1 MIKSIKLLGLITT
14 AHLATTSFAAPI
26 LMAIGTLDQAAD
38 LSGLSGTLEGGSG
51 ANQLGGIGS
60 GLTYAGGTTFLATP
74 DRGPNATPYSG
85 GSIVDNTQSY
95 IARIQTLS
103 LDLVAGPSGGLPYTL
118 TTSLTGTTLLYS
130 DTPLNYGSS
139 AGLASGIPSINT
151 ADRQYFTGRSDGF
164 VPGSSGNPS
173 NARLDPEAIRM
184 SNDGKSAFI
193 ADEYGPYVYQVDL
206 ATGKRIKSFEL
217 PAHFD
222 VANLSSVGAAEIS
235 GNTSGRVTNKGM
247 EGLAI
252 TPDGKTLVGFMQSP
266 LIQDGGDGGRANR
279 IVTIDIAS
287 GATHEYA
294 YDNRI
299 GSKNYNSSEIVALN
313 DHQFLVL
320 ERDGK
325 GMGDG
330 SSAVTKQI
338 WGVDLTG
345 AQDVSTLAGESALLA
360 KAPSKKLFLD
370 IAGALKSFGIPDT
383 QIPAKLEGMTFGPDV
398 ITAGVVYHTLYI
410 ANDNDFI
417 AAAGPNKFFV
427 FGFTDADLARNGY
440 SYVAQDIQPVPEPG
454 TLGSMI
460 FGLCILGLVFRRKFA
475 IIQPNLKSSK

>member
-14 AHLATTSFAAPI
+14 AHLAATTFAAPI
-26 LMAIGTLDQAAD
+26 LMAIGTLDQASD
-38 LSGLSGTLEGGSG
+38 LSGLSGTLEGGSA

-60 GLTYAGGTTFLATP
+60 GLAYAGGNTFLATP

-85 GSIVDNTQSY
+85 GAIVDNTQSY

-151 ADRQYFTGRSDGF
+151 AVRQYFTGRSDGF
-164 VPGSSGNPS
+164 VPGPSGNPN

-184 SNDGKSAFI
+184 SNDGKTAFI

-206 ATGKRIKSFEL
+206 ATGKRIKSFAL
-217 PAHFD
+217 PSHFD
-222 VANLSSVGAAEIS
+222 IANLSSIGTTEIA

-266 LIQDGGDGGRANR
+266 LLQDGGDGGRANR

-287 GATHEYA
+287 GTTHEYA

-299 GSKNYNSSEIVALN
+299 GTKNYNSSEIVALN

-325 GMGDG
+325 GKGDG
-330 SSAVTKQI
+330 TSAVTKQI

-360 KAPSKKLFLD
+360 KAPTKKLFLD
-370 IAGALKSFGIPDT
+370 IAGALKAFGIPDT
-383 QIPAKLEGMTFGPDV
+383 QIPAKLEGLAFGADI

-417 AAAGPNKFFV
+417 SGAGPNKFFV
-427 FGFTDADLARNGY
+427 FGFTDADLATNGY

-454 TLGSMI
+454 TLGSLF
-460 FGLCILGLVFRRKFA
+460 FGLITMGLVFRRKLGKKA
-475 IIQPNLKSSK
+475 TI